1 MKNVE
6 ASKSKEGGWI
16 RACLVSVFKHSFLCL
31 NTENGGAGLKFFLFG
46 CCFHFLH
53 SNTVT
58 VELIL
63 NSTKMRTTFCCF
75 HLNSA
80 WIRLLF
86 KRPVAILKIPPSPC
100 NGQ

>member
-31 NTENGGAGLKFFLFG
+31 NTENGGAGNRKY
-46 CCFHFLH
+46 CFHFLH

-63 NSTKMRTTFCCF
+63 N
-75 HLNSA
+75 
-80 WIRLLF
+80 
-86 KRPVAILKIPPSPC
+86 
-100 NGQ
+100 